1 VYRAAVP
8 IALDHVLAVVLAVLF
23 PLRAAWFGYRR
34 LADAEPAEV
43 PRVRLWLYRQGIA
56 IQWTLAALTLAL
68 WASRGRSW
76 SAIGLIP
83 RPTWGLI
90 GVTVGL
96 VIIVVYVVIQRQKAL
111 EDEEAV
117 ARLRHQLRN
126 IERMMPRS
134 DEELRWFNR
143 LSITAGICEELLYRG
158 YLIWYLGHWLPL
170 VPAVLVAGLV
180 FGLGH
185 AYQGPRGIGVTT
197 LVGFFMSAVYLVTG
211 SLVASMVF
219 HALMDLHAG
228 YVARTA
234 LTRED
239 DRGAAAGVGSRNLA
253 ANSAVDAAGEA
264 PTEPPMPAEPP
275 VAP

>member
-1 VYRAAVP
+1 MYRAAVP
-8 IALDHVLAVVLAVLF
+8 IAPDHVLAAVLAVLF

-34 LADAEPAEV
+34 LAEAEPAEV

-56 IQWTLAALTLAL
+56 IQWTLALLALAL
-68 WASRGRSW
+68 WSWQGRPW
-76 SAIGLIP
+76 NAIGLIP
-83 RPTWGLI
+83 RLTWGLI

-96 VIIVVYVVIQRQKAL
+96 VIIVVYVVIQRRQAL
-111 EDEEAV
+111 ADEEAM
-117 ARLRHQLRN
+117 ARLRRQLRN

-143 LSITAGICEELLYRG
+143 LSVTAGICEELLYRG
-158 YLIWYLGHWLPL
+158 YLLWYLGHWLPL
-170 VPAVLVAGLV
+170 VPTVLVAGLI

-228 YVARTA
+228 YVARAA
-234 LTRED
+234 LARED
-239 DRGAAAGVGSRNLA
+239 DQGAVAGAGSPRLVA
-253 ANSAVDAAGEA
+253 SSAMDAAGEL
-264 PTEPPMPAEPP
+264 PTEPPVPAEPP
-275 VAP
+275 AAP